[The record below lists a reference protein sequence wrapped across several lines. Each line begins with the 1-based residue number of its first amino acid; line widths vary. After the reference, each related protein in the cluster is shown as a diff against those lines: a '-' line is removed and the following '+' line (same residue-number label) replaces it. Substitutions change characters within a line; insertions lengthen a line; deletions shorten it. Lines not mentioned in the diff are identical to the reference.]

1 MGTELADPVKLNYKP
16 GVEKAAECP
25 GLIASATS
33 VKGDQNRKTVWK
45 YIWKSVRSLTF
56 HNAAK

>member
-33 VKGDQNRKTVWK
+33 VKGDQNRKTV
-45 YIWKSVRSLTF
+45 
-56 HNAAK
+56 